1 MNTIIDILNTPSGDC
16 EFVSFEVAGYQWMA
30 INGGPYFEFNDSISF
45 LINFDP
51 KLDKNAVEN
60 LDQLWIELSDDGEI
74 LLPLQEYS
82 LSHRFGRV
90 KDRYGLTWQ
99 LNLVNPRDQERPFIV
114 PSLAFTNNVYG
125 KAKEASDY
133 YLSIFNNKKSGKSLQ
148 YPSDIVSDNGEVS
161 MFTDFQIENQLF
173 VALDRLG
180 PLADSFNEA
189 ISFLVR
195 CQNQE
200 EIDYYWEKLSHYP
213 ESEQCGWLKDKYGV
227 SWQIWPAVIEE
238 MRKNGTDEQ
247 NKRLTQATLQM
258 KKLDIQRLKKAY
270 EEP

>member
-1 MNTIIDILNTPSGDC
+1 M
-16 EFVSFEVAGYQWMA
+16 
-30 INGGPYFEFNDSISF
+30 
-45 LINFDP
+45 
-51 KLDKNAVEN
+51 
-60 LDQLWIELSDDGEI
+60 
-74 LLPLQEYS
+74 
-82 LSHRFGRV
+82 
-90 KDRYGLTWQ
+90 
-99 LNLVNPRDQERPFIV
+99 
-114 PSLAFTNNVYG
+114 
-125 KAKEASDY
+125 
-133 YLSIFNNKKSGKSLQ
+133 
-148 YPSDIVSDNGEVS
+148 
-161 MFTDFQIENQLF
+161 F

-247 NKRLTQATLQM
+247 HKRLTQATLQM